1 MPDIPRRIKV
11 LEAKAGV
18 GTPSEKPWRQVI
30 DDGEPDIPQRIA
42 DLHAAGFNVIQ
53 RVFRDTPALPSA
65 SSLLN

>member
-18 GTPSEKPWRQVI
+18 GTPAEKPWCRVI

-42 DLHAAGFNVIQ
+42 DLHAAGFNVIH
-53 RVFRDTPALPSA
+53 RVIVDPPSRPPA
-65 SSLLN
+65 SSSMH